1 MFEEAELTVV
11 SLSVEASLLPEWFEA
26 IERVAARHC
35 RRMQVIERP
44 DAHLV
49 RIELP
54 KLARPTLEQELMVA
68 WEAFVEQRKAE
79 GRWETSGAGEED
91 A

>member
-11 SLSVEASLLPEWFEA
+11 ALSVEVALLPEWFEA

-35 RRMQVIERP
+35 RRMQVIEKP
-44 DAHLV
+44 DEHLV
-49 RIELP
+49 QIELP
-54 KLARPTLEQELMVA
+54 VLARPALERELMEAWQVFVA
-68 WEAFVEQRKAE
+68 ERKA
-79 GRWETSGAGEED
+79 AGNWNPEP

>member
-11 SLSVEASLLPEWFEA
+11 SLSVDVALLPEWFDA

-35 RRMQVIERP
+35 RRMQRIERP

-49 RIELP
+49 HIEVP
-54 KLARPTLEQELMVA
+54 VLARPAMEQELMEA
-68 WEAFVEQRKAE
+68 WDTFVEQRKAE
-79 GRWETSGAGEED
+79 GRWESEG
-91 A
+91 

>member
-11 SLSVEASLLPEWFEA
+11 ALSVEVSLLPEWFQA

-35 RRMQVIERP
+35 RRMQVIEKP
-44 DAHLV
+44 DEHIV
-49 RIELP
+49 HIELP
-54 KLARPTLEQELMVA
+54 LFAKPALERDLMEA
-68 WEAFVEQRKAE
+68 WEGFVAERKAA
-79 GRWETSGAGEED
+79 GRWDTDD

>member
-11 SLSVEASLLPEWFEA
+11 NLSVDTALLPEWFEA

-44 DAHLV
+44 EAHLV

-54 KLARPTLEQELMVA
+54 ILAKPTLEAELMEAWDGFVA
-68 WEAFVEQRKAE
+68 QRKAE
-79 GRWETSGAGEED
+79 GRWEEA
-91 A
+91 